1 MLRLFLT
8 YEVYMNNASNK
19 DLSCKCIEDLV
30 TFFELLDRIKVS
42 QESMRED

>member
-1 MLRLFLT
+1 
-8 YEVYMNNASNK
+8 MNTTDHVNEKNISANH
-19 DLSCKCIEDLV
+19 IEDLV